1 MVTCSALFAV
11 NSRAVAQCGVPSHK
25 WWWMVPIRQLLAL
38 SWSYLWLVSLLAKTI
53 SWIQRMFVIS
63 SFAKGCQLP
72 CLSKST
78 AGCITKCFSTNPLE
92 KTLMLEKIEVGG
104 KGDNRGWNGWMTSP
118 IWGTWVWVGFRSW
131 WWTGK
136 PGVLQPMGL
145 QRLGHNWVTELD
157 RWRKSGKSREKA

>member
-1 MVTCSALFAV
+1 MLKKEESWAPKNWCFWAV
-11 NSRAVAQCGVPSHK
+11 VLEKPLEIPLDCKQTSQSILKEISPEYTLEGLMLKLKLQYFGHL
-25 WWWMVPIRQLLAL
+25 IR
-38 SWSYLWLVSLLAKTI
+38 
-53 SWIQRMFVIS
+53 R
-63 SFAKGCQLP
+63 
-72 CLSKST
+72 
-78 AGCITKCFSTNPLE
+78 TNPLE

-145 QRLGHNWVTELD
+145 QRVGCDWVTELSWTLYQD
-157 RWRKSGKSREKA
+157 ISDFQVLHTISGILMDKKDIKEA